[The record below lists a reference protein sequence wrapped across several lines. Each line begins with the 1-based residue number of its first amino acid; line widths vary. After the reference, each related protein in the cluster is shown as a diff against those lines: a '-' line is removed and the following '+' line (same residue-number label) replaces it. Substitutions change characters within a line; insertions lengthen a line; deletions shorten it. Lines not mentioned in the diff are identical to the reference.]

1 MAPAHDNPEGRQ
13 GSTAPRQ
20 RPRYNRVVRSAVRN
34 AVLGA
39 GLLGAFGA
47 CSGPPPANRPDGSG
61 GAAGRGSA
69 VKPEA
74 GAKPA
79 TGAVAIKDIG
89 CLAPS
94 CAFHAGAGAY
104 FTCQSSGA
112 GTCFH
117 FGAPCTPANACMYDP
132 AAKSYKVC
140 QKPIEG
146 TCQTWGAACAPASK
160 CMYDATA
167 LAHRTC
173 DAIDGGACQRYGA
186 LCAP

>member
-1 MAPAHDNPEGRQ
+1 MSRQ
-13 GSTAPRQ
+13 GSTAPR
-20 RPRYNRVVRSAVRN
+20 RWPRYNRVVRSTVRN

-39 GLLGAFGA
+39 WFLVALGACG
-47 CSGPPPANRPDGSG
+47 GPPAAKRPDGSG
-61 GAAGRGSA
+61 GAAGGGSA
-69 VKPEA
+69 VKPA
-74 GAKPA
+74 TGATPVA
-79 TGAVAIKDIG
+79 GAVAIKDIG
-89 CLAPS
+89 CLAPT

-112 GTCFH
+112 GMCFH

-132 AAKSYKVC
+132 ATKSYKVC

-167 LAHRTC
+167 LAHRAC
-173 DAIDGGACQRYGA
+173 DAIDGGTCQRYGA